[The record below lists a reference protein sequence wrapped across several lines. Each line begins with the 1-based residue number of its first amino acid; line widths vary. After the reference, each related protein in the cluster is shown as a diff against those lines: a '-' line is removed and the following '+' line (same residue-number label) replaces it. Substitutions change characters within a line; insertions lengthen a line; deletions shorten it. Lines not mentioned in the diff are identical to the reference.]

1 MLECHRLI
9 NTSFTLMIFVFYILV
24 GRIIERI
31 KMVKLLSDQEV
42 IQKVLDQID
51 NKTTDLGDEVWR
63 EPVVNYRSEQRFAKE
78 LELFK
83 RLPMVFCPSAMV
95 LEKGSYIA
103 RNVAGVPLLAV
114 RGQDNIV
121 RVFHNSCRHRGMMLA
136 EGTGTAP
143 KFICPY
149 HAWAYGLDG
158 ELLNIAGREG
168 FPDIELKSHGLVKV
182 KTEEKGGLV
191 FITQKEPLSSG
202 ALDELPDLI
211 APDQKVFDY
220 STFIDN
226 ANWKIL
232 LETAMEGY
240 HIRALHN
247 KTFYPYGF
255 DNLNIVET
263 IGMNSRIVFPFRRIE
278 KLRKI
283 DKKKW
288 CADGMLTYVTQVYPN
303 ARLSI
308 LSSHYQLVIMEPISV
323 EATQWHVYR
332 LTPPGSSSSK
342 NDLEKSKK
350 DASFVKD
357 TGVEEDRDAASSI
370 QKGLSGDGNTHFTF
384 GKFEKAIVHF
394 HRQLTEHINNL
405 CV

>member
-1 MLECHRLI
+1 
-9 NTSFTLMIFVFYILV
+9 
-24 GRIIERI
+24 
-31 KMVKLLSDQEV
+31 
-42 IQKVLDQID
+42 
-51 NKTTDLGDEVWR
+51 
-63 EPVVNYRSEQRFAKE
+63 
-78 LELFK
+78 
-83 RLPMVFCPSAMV
+83 MVFCPSAMV
-95 LEKGSYIA
+95 REKGLYIA

-168 FPDIELKSHGLVKV
+168 FPDVELKSHGLVKV

-283 DKKKW
+283 DKKNW

-323 EATQWHVYR
+323 EVSQWHVYR
-332 LTPPGSSSSK
+332 LTPPGSSSSEH
-342 NDLEKSKK
+342 DLEKSKK
-350 DASFVKD
+350 DACFVKD
-357 TGVEEDRDAASSI
+357 TGVEEDRDAACSI

>member
-1 MLECHRLI
+1 
-9 NTSFTLMIFVFYILV
+9 MIFVFYILV
-24 GRIIERI
+24 GWIIERI

-95 LEKGSYIA
+95 REKGSYIA
-103 RNVAGVPLLAV
+103 RNVAGVPLLAI
-114 RGQDNIV
+114 RGQDIIV
-121 RVFHNSCRHRGMMLA
+121 RVFHYSCRHRGMMLA

-149 HAWAYGLDG
+149 HAWAYDLDG

-191 FITQKEPLSSG
+191 FITQKEPLSLG

-220 STFIDN
+220 STFTDN

-283 DKKKW
+283 DKKNW

-342 NDLEKSKK
+342 HDLEKSKK

-357 TGVEEDRDAASSI
+357 TGVEEDRDAACSI

-394 HRQLTEHINNL
+394 HRQLTEHIYNL